1 MQATEINC
9 ILAYKK
15 FQIVSFSSILLI
27 MEIIEKNNTGASNQK
42 ITASSGTGIKTC
54 IPDL

>member
-1 MQATEINC
+1 
-9 ILAYKK
+9 
-15 FQIVSFSSILLI
+15 

>member
-1 MQATEINC
+1 MQAAEINC

-15 FQIVSFSSILLI
+15 IPIVSFSSILQI
-27 MEIIEKNNTGASNQK
+27 MEIIEKNNTGGSNQK
-42 ITASSGTGIKTC
+42 ITASSGTDLKTC

>member
-1 MQATEINC
+1 MQAAEINC

-15 FQIVSFSSILLI
+15 VPNCQLFFNTSDYRNYR
-27 MEIIEKNNTGASNQK
+27 KNNTGGSNQK
-42 ITASSGTGIKTC
+42 ITAYSGTDLKTC